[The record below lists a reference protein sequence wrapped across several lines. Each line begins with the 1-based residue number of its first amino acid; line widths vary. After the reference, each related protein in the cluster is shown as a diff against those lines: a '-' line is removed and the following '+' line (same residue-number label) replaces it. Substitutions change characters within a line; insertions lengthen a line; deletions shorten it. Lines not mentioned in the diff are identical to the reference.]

1 MEVSQ
6 ECRGWLFSASSGGLL
21 SFSRYYLSCR
31 RLAQKLSAS
40 NWIVQT
46 KKTPLKAIITEYC
59 NVSSK
64 LNTSD
69 VSSKGESKY
78 LQRHLEIFFFF
89 HLVCRNFCFWK
100 WKSILRFKSIGSYL
114 VSWLWT
120 HKNLSATNSMD
131 FFSLQLSQICFTGGL
146 VIWKFPIWV
155 YCQLCLIGWNY
166 FAAFTRVSNV
176 SQGSIRSYLLKY
188 V

>member
-6 ECRGWLFSASSGGLL
+6 EFRGWLFSASSGGLL

-46 KKTPLKAIITEYC
+46 KKTLLKAIITEYC

-89 HLVCRNFCFWK
+89 
-100 WKSILRFKSIGSYL
+100 SILFAEISVSGSENQFLGLKAQVLTQFPDYGHIKIFLLLIQWIFFPFSYL
-114 VSWLWT
+114 KFVLLEVQSFE
-120 HKNLSATNSMD
+120 S
-131 FFSLQLSQICFTGGL
+131 SQFEYT
-146 VIWKFPIWV
+146 
-155 YCQLCLIGWNY
+155 
-166 FAAFTRVSNV
+166 A
-176 SQGSIRSYLLKY
+176 SYA
-188 V
+188 